1 MISNIKKTIAPY
13 NIKEIRRL
21 NMLLVG
27 LTFPFTL
34 ILLFLFEEML
44 SALFFLAIKTAC
56 YMFITSNLLVWILK
70 FSAKKFPDDLFKFQ
84 FCRFTL
90 SYISG
95 IAIYLSLWPIFSYL
109 AKIPSHL
116 QNYKLLAAFI
126 AISIVLTTIILFLHN
141 FVIFRQNKIQTE
153 LENSRLQLRST
164 QAENLLLKQ
173 QIHPHF
179 LFNSLNTLKALYK
192 KDPKLGEIYLLQ
204 LADFLRSAV
213 SLNNSHTTT
222 LAEELEICKNY
233 MEMQKIRF
241 GEALEWNLKI
251 EKTEMLK
258 GFVPSFSLQ
267 PLLENAIKHNILT
280 KESPLKLLIEQHD
293 NYISVFNA
301 INPRNAGETST
312 KSGLS
317 NLAERYQLWT
327 EEEIIIKNDGKSFS
341 VSFKIMPHE
350 NSNN

>member
-1 MISNIKKTIAPY
+1 MTNNIKKTITPY

-21 NMLLVG
+21 NMLLVS
-27 LTFPFTL
+27 LAFPFTFL
-34 ILLFLFEEML
+34 LLFLFEEIL
-44 SALFFLAIKTAC
+44 SSLFVLAIKTAC

-70 FSAKKFPDDLFKFQ
+70 FSAKKFPDDVFKFQ
-84 FCRFTL
+84 LCRLSL
-90 SYISG
+90 SYLFG
-95 IAIYLSLWPIFSYL
+95 IGIYLTLWPIFSYL

-116 QNYKLLAAFI
+116 ENYKLLAAFI
-126 AISIVLTTIILFLHN
+126 AISTVLTTIILFLHD

-213 SLNNSHTTT
+213 SLNNSPATT
-222 LAEELEICKNY
+222 LQEELNICKNY
-233 MEMQKIRF
+233 LEMQKIRF
-241 GEALEWNLKI
+241 GEALEWNLII
-251 EKTEMLK
+251 ENNEILK

-267 PLLENAIKHNILT
+267 PLLENAIKHNIFT
-280 KESPLKLLIEQHD
+280 KETPLKLVIEQKV
-293 NYISVFNA
+293 NFISVSNA

-317 NLAERYQLWT
+317 NLAERYQLWSG
-327 EEEIIIKNDGKSFS
+327 EEIIIKNNGKFFS

-350 NSNN
+350 NNNN

>member
-1 MISNIKKTIAPY
+1 
-13 NIKEIRRL
+13 
-21 NMLLVG
+21 MLLVG
-27 LTFPFTL
+27 LAFPFTFL
-34 ILLFLFEEML
+34 LLFLFEEIL
-44 SALFFLAIKTAC
+44 SALFVLAIKTAC
-56 YMFITSNLLVWILK
+56 YMFLTSNLLVWILK

-84 FCRFTL
+84 LCRLSL

-95 IAIYLSLWPIFSYL
+95 VGIYLTLWPIFAYL

-116 QNYKLLAAFI
+116 ENYKLLAAFI

-141 FVIFRQNKIQTE
+141 YVIFRQNKIQTE

-192 KDPKLGEIYLLQ
+192 KDPKLGEVYLLQ

-213 SLNNSHTTT
+213 SLNNSLATT
-222 LAEELEICKNY
+222 LDEEIEICKNY
-233 MEMQKIRF
+233 LEMQKMRF
-241 GEALEWNLKI
+241 GDALEWNLKI
-251 EKTEMLK
+251 ENQEMLK
-258 GFVPSFSLQ
+258 GLVPSFSLQ
-267 PLLENAIKHNILT
+267 PLLENAIKHNIFT
-280 KESPLKLLIEQHD
+280 KETPLKLLIEQQD
-293 NYISVFNA
+293 NFITVSNA
-301 INPRNAGETST
+301 INLRNAGETST

-317 NLAERYQLWT
+317 NLAERYQLWSG
-327 EEEIIIKNDGKSFS
+327 EEIIIKNDGKIFS

-350 NSNN
+350 NNNY

>member
-1 MISNIKKTIAPY
+1 
-13 NIKEIRRL
+13 
-21 NMLLVG
+21 
-27 LTFPFTL
+27 
-34 ILLFLFEEML
+34 
-44 SALFFLAIKTAC
+44 
-56 YMFITSNLLVWILK
+56 MFITSNLLVSILK
-70 FSAKKFPDDLFKFQ
+70 YSAKKFPDNIFKFQ
-84 FCRFTL
+84 LCRLGL
-90 SYISG
+90 SYASG
-95 IAIYLSLWPIFSYL
+95 IGIYLTLWPIFSYL

-116 QNYKLLAAFI
+116 ENYKLLAAFI
-126 AISIVLTTIILFLHN
+126 AISTVLTTIILFLHD

-153 LENSRLQLRST
+153 LENSRLQLRSS

-213 SLNNSHTTT
+213 SLNNSPATT
-222 LAEELEICKNY
+222 LQEELEICKNY
-233 MEMQKIRF
+233 MEMQKMRF
-241 GEALEWNLKI
+241 GEALEWELNI
-251 EKTEMLK
+251 ENSEKLK

-267 PLLENAIKHNILT
+267 PLLENAIKHNIFI
-280 KESPLKLLIEQHD
+280 KENPLKLVIEQRD
-293 NYISVFNA
+293 DFIIVSNA

-317 NLAERYQLWT
+317 NLAERYQLWSG
-327 EEEIIIKNDGKSFS
+327 EEIIIKNDGKSFS